1 MMPFAICKIGKCRY
15 VRTIK
20 VLETRGRLHDSYSV
34 ILYNH
39 NMPSLLDLVIRNK
52 SGVVYNDTVEAVSSI
67 NDKGIFDILP
77 EHQNFISSI
86 KEHVVIHKKI
96 NENQEMKIEN
106 GIIRVYRNK
115 VNIYIGI

>member
-1 MMPFAICKIGKCRY
+1 M
-15 VRTIK
+15 
-20 VLETRGRLHDSYSV
+20 
-34 ILYNH
+34 
-39 NMPSLLDLVIRNK
+39 SLLDLVIRGK
-52 SGVVYNDTVEAVSSI
+52 TGVVYSDKVEAVSSK

-86 KEHVVIHKKI
+86 KENIVIHKKL

-106 GIIRVYRNK
+106 GIMRVYKNK